1 MIFLPMLALQPYQL
15 NADAVLVNIAF
26 LLQPLSQVASL
37 VTEKQVGWGSDDG
50 RPLAHVDP

>member
-37 VTEKQVGWGSDDG
+37 VTEKQVGWGSDG